1 MAGYAPA
8 ARPPSAPSQ
17 LDAVLQR
24 LGLMSAVGPAVE
36 SYRLELAAA
45 RAERAQPKVHLVR
58 VWCGCRERG
67 EMA

>member
-24 LGLMSAVGPAVE
+24 LGLMAAVGPAVE